1 MSAKY
6 GLLGLLSYG
15 DQTGYDLNK
24 TFEYSLNYFW
34 NTQTSQIYK
43 ELNTMEKD
51 EWLTSKLVYQDDKPN
66 RKVYSITPLGLEELH
81 KWLSK
86 DFVDREMRIRNAF
99 LIKVFFSGGNDVDD
113 NIAMFERYREA
124 CQSRLDSMAQTNEN
138 VEAHIENEEE
148 RKLAVYWKMTA
159 RYGEYYFKMCV
170 DWATE
175 MIEILK
181 KEKNK

>member
-15 DQTGYDLNK
+15 DQTGYDLKK
-24 TFEYSLNYFW
+24 TFDYSLNYFW

-43 ELNTMEKD
+43 ELNAMEKD
-51 EWLTSKLVYQDDKPN
+51 EWLTSKIVYQDDKPN
-66 RKVYSITPLGLEELH
+66 RKVYSITPLGLEEFH
-81 KWLSK
+81 KWLNK

-99 LIKVFFSGGNDVDD
+99 LIKVFFSGSNDIDD
-113 NIAMFERYREA
+113 NIAMFKRYRDA
-124 CQSRLDSMAQTNEN
+124 FQSRLDSMDNTSEN
-138 VEAHIENEEE
+138 VDAHIENEEE
-148 RKLAVYWKMTA
+148 RRLAVYWKMTVS
-159 RYGEYYFKMCV
+159 YGEHYFKMCV

-175 MIEILK
+175 MIEILE